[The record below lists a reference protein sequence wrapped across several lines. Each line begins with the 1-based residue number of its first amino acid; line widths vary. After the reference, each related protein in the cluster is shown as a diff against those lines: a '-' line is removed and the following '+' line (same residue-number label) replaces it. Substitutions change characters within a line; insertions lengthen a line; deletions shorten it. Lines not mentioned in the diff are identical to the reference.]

1 MPELRH
7 DAISGRSVIVA
18 IERAA
23 RPFIFPA
30 APGTGAEPDDCPF
43 CAGREAMTPPE
54 VHRTGEGAPETEG
67 WRVRV
72 VPNLYPIVGP
82 AEPHDPANAKD
93 FGVMHGA
100 TPVAGAH
107 EVVVL
112 SPDHNVSF
120 ASLDDDAAIEV
131 LTVIRERVQLH
142 LAAGHAYVQA
152 FINHG
157 KAAGASIAHPHAQV
171 VALDLVPGAVDAAI
185 DRLATTDLVARE
197 LADARRDDLVVID
210 GAAPAWSP
218 FAAWVPYG
226 LRVAHRSTRARVED
240 ATDAE
245 IRVVALGLRDALRR
259 LHAALGD
266 VPYNVIIRTA
276 PPGRPAGEF
285 HWHVDV
291 LPRTTLVAGFEEG
304 TGILVNVV
312 PPELA
317 AARLRD
323 AVAS

>member
-23 RPFIFPA
+23 RPFTFPS
-30 APGTGAEPDDCPF
+30 APAGGAEPDDCPF
-43 CAGREAMTPPE
+43 CAGREEMTPPE
-54 VHRTGEGAPETEG
+54 VHRTGEGPAETEG

-82 AEPHDPANAKD
+82 GEPHEPASAPG
-93 FGVMHGA
+93 FGTAHGA

-112 SPDHNVSF
+112 SPDHDASF
-120 ASLDDDAAIEV
+120 ASLDDDAAVEV
-131 LTVIRERVQLH
+131 LTVIRERVRFQLD
-142 LAAGHAYVQA
+142 AGHAYVQA

-171 VALDLVPGAVDAAI
+171 VALDLVPGAVDAGI

-210 GAAPAWSP
+210 GPAPAWSP

-226 LRVAHRSTRARVED
+226 LRVAHRSTRARIED

-245 IRVVALGLRDALRR
+245 VRVVALGLRDALRR
-259 LHAALGD
+259 LRGALGD
-266 VPYNVIIRTA
+266 VPYNLIIRTA

-323 AVAS
+323 AAAS

>member
-23 RPFIFPA
+23 RPFVFPT
-30 APGTGAEPDDCPF
+30 APASGTEPDDCPF
-43 CAGREAMTPPE
+43 CAGREEMTPPE
-54 VHRTGEGAPETEG
+54 VQRTGDGAAGTEG

-72 VPNLYPIVGP
+72 VPNLYPIVGG
-82 AEPHDPANAKD
+82 AEPHDPTGAKA
-93 FGVMHGA
+93 FGVAHGA
-100 TPVAGAH
+100 TPIGGVH
-107 EVVVL
+107 EVIVL
-112 SPDHNVSF
+112 SPGHEASF
-120 ASLDDDAAIEV
+120 ASLDDAAAVEV
-131 LTVIRERVQLH
+131 LTVIRERVRVH
-142 LAAGHAYVQA
+142 LDAGHAYVQA

-197 LADARRDDLVVID
+197 LTDARRDDLVVVD
-210 GAAPAWSP
+210 GPAPAWSP

-259 LHAALGD
+259 LQAALGD
-266 VPYNVIIRTA
+266 VPYNLVIRTA

-317 AARLRD
+317 AVRLRD
-323 AVAS
+323 AAPS